1 MSTSLKAMVHS
12 GPAARSVDDL
22 KKRTRSCMLTLQRR
36 PERVKKYFDAEHIA
50 YAA

>member
-1 MSTSLKAMVHS
+1 
-12 GPAARSVDDL
+12 
-22 KKRTRSCMLTLQRR
+22 MLTLQRR